1 MSYILDALK
10 KAEQE
15 RGLSVT
21 PVPPAMANSA
31 ELSLPRRPA
40 VSARVVLAFFLLGA
54 AGVAL
59 LLWQTRS
66 QKESTYTVMVT
77 TARPDPAVHSPLST
91 PAIMS
96 SVPAPRAPP
105 APHASKAAS
114 ARMLAVA
121 SPELAPK
128 DAEHIPELRDLPE
141 AIQRDIPA
149 LSVSGYIYAEQ
160 PADRS
165 IIINR
170 KFLREGD
177 QVASDLLLEKL
188 TPGGMVLNFRGYRYR
203 ATY

>member
-10 KAEQE
+10 KAESE
-15 RGLSVT
+15 RGLSAA
-21 PVPPAMANSA
+21 PKPP
-31 ELSLPRRPA
+31 ELRSIALLPARQPWL
-40 VSARVVLAFFLLGA
+40 VSAPLVLALLTLTLFLL
-54 AGVAL
+54 AL
-59 LLWQTRS
+59 LYWYKS
-66 QKESTYTVMVT
+66 SPKEATYTVTVT

-96 SVPAPRAPP
+96 SIPAPPIP
-105 APHASKAAS
+105 S
-114 ARMLAVA
+114 A
-121 SPELAPK
+121 SPVVKPLPAQALAMASMGMAQK
-128 DAEHIPELRDLPE
+128 EHEQIPELRELPE
-141 AIQRDIPA
+141 ALQRDIPV
-149 LSVSGYIYAEQ
+149 LTVSGYIYADL

-188 TPGGMVLNFRGYRYR
+188 TPGGMVLNFRGTRYR

>member
-15 RGLSVT
+15 RGLAVT
-21 PVPPAMANSA
+21 PVSPPLVNSA
-31 ELSLPRRPA
+31 ELPLPRRPA
-40 VSARVVLAFFLLGA
+40 VPASVVLALLMLGA
-54 AGVAL
+54 IGVAL

-66 QKESTYTVMVT
+66 QKESTYTMMVT

-96 SVPAPRAPP
+96 SVPAPRAAP
-105 APHASKAAS
+105 APHASKSAS
-114 ARMLAVA
+114 ARLLAVA
-121 SPELAPK
+121 SAEPVAKDPEQ
-128 DAEHIPELRDLPE
+128 IPELRELPE